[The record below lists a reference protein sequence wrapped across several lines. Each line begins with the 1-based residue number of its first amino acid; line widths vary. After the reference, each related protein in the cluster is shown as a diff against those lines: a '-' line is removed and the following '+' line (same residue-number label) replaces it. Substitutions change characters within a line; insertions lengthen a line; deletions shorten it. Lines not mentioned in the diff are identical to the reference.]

1 MTRETE
7 PDEKKTETDTTGSG
21 QRRLDSDPFI
31 GATLADRFVIE
42 GTIGTGGM
50 SVVYKAKQLNVDRY
64 VAIKTLLL
72 RVDTKPVFRERFR
85 REIESLCA
93 LSHPNIVTV
102 YDCIIGEDDQPYIIM
117 DYLRGRSLEKL
128 LSDEGP
134 LALPRFVQIFNQ
146 VLSALGHA
154 HERGVIHRDI
164 KPGNIV
170 LMDDEMDF
178 VKVVDFGLARIGRDE
193 RKLTNSGELW
203 GSPPYMSPEQCAG
216 ESGDHRSDIYS
227 MGCVMFELLMGV
239 DPFASDNI
247 IALVH
252 KHLNDEPP
260 TFSSVNPRT
269 DIPPALEQVVM
280 RALCKNPD
288 DRFQSAGEMRR
299 ALLDCLDDPVARLAI
314 DGSSSRAVDN
324 QKSAVM
330 DIVDHRGQWLL
341 AAITVLLMVTAVVG
355 FSGAFR
361 GDQPLIRGSEQDRQ
375 DVSSVPAPVL
385 PVESPPVST
394 PVSTPLQGVPAVEE
408 KPPSPAVQKPRANSK
423 IRSRT
428 GARAAAPP
436 AVKSSPT
443 SAGSTPGTAKK
454 DPWSELR
461 RLKEGH

>member
-1 MTRETE
+1 MTGEPE
-7 PDEKKTETDTTGSG
+7 PDEKETRTDSTGSG
-21 QRRLDSDPFI
+21 RRRLDSDPFI

-64 VAIKTLLL
+64 VAIKTLKL

-128 LSDEGP
+128 LHDEGP
-134 LALPRFVQIFNQ
+134 LALPRFVQIFSQ

-252 KHLNDEPP
+252 KHLNDAPP
-260 TFSSVNPRT
+260 AFASINPRT

-288 DRFQSAGEMRR
+288 ERFQSAGEMRK

-314 DGSSSRAVDN
+314 DGASSRTVVTD
-324 QKSAVM
+324 M
-330 DIVDHRGQWLL
+330 VDHRGQWLL
-341 AAITVLLMVTAVVG
+341 AAITVLLIVVAVVG

-361 GDQPLIRGSEQDRQ
+361 AEQTLTRSPEPESQ
-375 DVSSVPAPVL
+375 DVSTAPATVL

-394 PVSTPLQGVPAVEE
+394 PVSKTVETQPVVETKPPVQTVQKNRSHTTGGKTRSRARTAESSAVRATSVPAE
-408 KPPSPAVQKPRANSK
+408 
-423 IRSRT
+423 
-428 GARAAAPP
+428 
-436 AVKSSPT
+436 SS
-443 SAGSTPGTAKK
+443 SSSAKK

-461 RLKEGH
+461 RLKKDH

>member
-1 MTRETE
+1 MTGETE
-7 PDEKKTETDTTGSG
+7 PDGKETRTDSNGSG

-64 VAIKTLLL
+64 VAIKTLKL

-128 LSDEGP
+128 LHDEGP
-134 LALPRFVQIFNQ
+134 LALPRFVQIFSQ

-247 IALVH
+247 VALVH
-252 KHLNDEPP
+252 KHLNEEPP
-260 TFSSVNPRT
+260 AFSSINPRG
-269 DIPPALEQVVM
+269 DLPPALEQVVM
-280 RALCKNPD
+280 RALCKIPD
-288 DRFQSAGEMRR
+288 DRFQSAAEMRR

-314 DGSSSRAVDN
+314 DGANSRTV
-324 QKSAVM
+324 VT

-341 AAITVLLMVTAVVG
+341 AAITVLLIVVAVVG

-361 GDQPLIRGSEQDRQ
+361 GEQALTRSHEPESQ
-375 DVSSVPAPVL
+375 DVSTAPAPVL

-394 PVSTPLQGVPAVEE
+394 PVEKTVETKPVVE
-408 KPPSPAVQKPRANSK
+408 TKPPVQSVQKSK
-423 IRSRT
+423 SHTT
-428 GARAAAPP
+428 GARSKARTAESSAVRATSVP
-436 AVKSSPT
+436 AESS
-443 SAGSTPGTAKK
+443 SSSAKK

-461 RLKEGH
+461 RLKKDH